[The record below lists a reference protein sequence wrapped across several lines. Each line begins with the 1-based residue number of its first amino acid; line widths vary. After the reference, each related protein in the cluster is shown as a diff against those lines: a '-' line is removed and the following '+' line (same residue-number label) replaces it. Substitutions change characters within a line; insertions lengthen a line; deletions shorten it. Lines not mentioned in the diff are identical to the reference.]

1 MPLELKTGHA
11 SFSSEH
17 KGQLIIYQ
25 MMMSE
30 TGYNVTSGLLLYLRY
45 ICYTMLKYCGL
56 IFA

>member
-1 MPLELKTGHA
+1 MPLELKTGRA

-45 ICYTMLKYCGL
+45 ICYTMLKYCVL